1 MYTYDYSEHETPL
14 VGQGMLSWLLASS
27 SPAPEAP
34 AHQSTTMVPGRVCK
48 IPLGIF
54 SEEPQEP
61 LEVRLQLVPVPA
73 IMQTHRESSNVIP
86 RDFDTKPRKR
96 IVRQTPAESCA
107 SSSVNQYG
115 IEKFHQ
121 LLSEGSIPRGLT
133 PFPPNQSVRS
143 VSPPQ
148 PCVAHSIISTP
159 GGSRMTAQLPSR
171 SEQNTPRIDVIP
183 PSSSASMRD
192 SDFQTHVSYNPRRG
206 SIQPGFCSGRG
217 ESVEPQ
223 PRKKAKVYQANRP
236 GKLDMNMERRPS
248 SLLVA
253 ASIPASVRINRPST
267 VNPVVVTEQSAKEP
281 PRPPIPISQPFDL
294 PPQGRP
300 SASIA
305 LCPTSYTFP
314 YFMRAG
320 LLTTELAGHSLED
333 SLYKSLFEPSFT
345 MPSFTS
351 FHPRRLFEQTKSCL
365 ASHSL
370 GD

>member
-1 MYTYDYSEHETPL
+1 MYAYDYSEHETPL

-54 SEEPQEP
+54 SEGAQET

-107 SSSVNQYG
+107 SSSANQYG

-148 PCVAHSIISTP
+148 PCVAHNRISTP
-159 GGSRMTAQLPSR
+159 GSSRMTAQVLPR
-171 SEQNTPRIDVIP
+171 SEQNTPHIDVIP

-206 SIQPGFCSGRG
+206 SIQPGYCSGRG
-217 ESVEPQ
+217 ELVEPQ
-223 PRKKAKVYQANRP
+223 TRKKAKVYQANWP
-236 GKLDMNMERRPS
+236 GKLDSNMERRPS
-248 SLLVA
+248 SVLVA
-253 ASIPASVRINRPST
+253 ACIPASVRIHRPTT
-267 VNPVVVTEQSAKEP
+267 VNPVVVTEQSAEEP

-294 PPQGRP
+294 PPQGQP
-300 SASIA
+300 SVV
-305 LCPTSYTFP
+305 
-314 YFMRAG
+314 
-320 LLTTELAGHSLED
+320 LLYVLLHIL
-333 SLYKSLFEPSFT
+333 LRIL
-345 MPSFTS
+345 
-351 FHPRRLFEQTKSCL
+351 
-365 ASHSL
+365 
-370 GD
+370 